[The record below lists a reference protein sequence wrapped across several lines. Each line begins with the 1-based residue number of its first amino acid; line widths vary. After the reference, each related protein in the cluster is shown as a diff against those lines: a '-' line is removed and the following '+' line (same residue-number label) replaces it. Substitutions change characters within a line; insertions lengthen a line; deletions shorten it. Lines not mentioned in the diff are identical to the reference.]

1 MTTISRIRT
10 SGEDVIIPM
19 DRIGLVVSQIYADRV
34 YDIIKLNPTDD
45 NYRLEEVTD
54 AGSKQ
59 VIFLNYQQLC
69 NLIENN
75 EIVEIS
81 N

>member
-1 MTTISRIRT
+1 MKVISRIRT

-19 DRIGLVVSQIYADRV
+19 DRIGLVVTVIYADRAYEV
-34 YDIIKLNPTDD
+34 IED
-45 NYRLEEVTD
+45 NTFETYRLREVTE
-54 AGSKQ
+54 AGAKQ
-59 VIFLNYQQLC
+59 VVILSAQQLGD
-69 NLIENN
+69 LFENN